1 MTLVG
6 VTAHGSQVPHRSARR
21 GGGRRAGG
29 CGGAVVGAVTADAR
43 LGRAALAMGRSVI
56 QAPVVYSTR
65 IFH

>member
-6 VTAHGSQVPHRSARR
+6 VTAHGSQVPHRSARH
-21 GGGRRAGG
+21 GRRAGG